1 MLLTDSNVECCTSTS
16 PPVPSPPPSPP
27 ARDSFDRISDYL
39 CEDILSHLAPEQKL
53 RLECVSQQFQRTIFR
68 RQRRLVIAPGTNEWS
83 RVKNAILK
91 RFVGEYNVKHRI
103 DGKLFDQLL
112 AKFRHIDDVV
122 INYNLDTGNMD
133 ELFASLM
140 EHCIRIRRLH
150 ANFFNISERTLDQFG
165 QVFGHSLRVIKSSYV
180 SNGKIPY
187 SFALL
192 KHCSN
197 LVSLKSHEFLSE
209 QLWNNV
215 YNTMV
220 EEEEE
225 VEDDQEEDPQQQ
237 PQPQQPQQKEVL
249 PNLKSA
255 QLSVTSEEGVSQL
268 ERFSDLYMNKLEKIQ
283 VELVDYIY
291 RSHYLVN
298 FIFPL
303 GICKFRNLRQCLL
316 TLKYNGGY
324 DADFVWINNGLS
336 GIAQD
341 CPLICHLGI
350 DFIGHQDFF
359 INSCLQALPCF
370 KTLPRLSLSVSMYN
384 KGLAFPPMPSV
395 QQLDLAY
402 PRLYQC
408 THLKQLVQS
417 YPAVTTLTLSWMYF
431 FNDVLLNSLIGMKK
445 LQRLKIGGLCPPD
458 VTTNGLTTFL
468 NTAPQIRSVVFDK
481 KPKVTTK
488 TVEML
493 VEFVGKRPSVYYD
506 FDFCLRDGEPEE
518 RRQFEQ
524 YFSRVPLPK
533 NMAIR

>member
-1 MLLTDSNVECCTSTS
+1 MLLDSSKKECNSSTS
-16 PPVPSPPPSPP
+16 SPASPPT
-27 ARDSFDRISDYL
+27 RDSFDRISDYL
-39 CEDILSHLAPEQKL
+39 CEDILSHLAPEQKI

-68 RQRRLVIAPGTNEWS
+68 RQRRMVIAPGTNEWS
-83 RVKNAILK
+83 RVKNTILK
-91 RFVGEYNVKHRI
+91 RFVGETNVKHKI
-103 DGKLFDQLL
+103 DAKLFDQLL
-112 AKFRHIDDVV
+112 SKFRHIDDIVL
-122 INYNLDTGNMD
+122 NYNIDTGNMD
-133 ELFASLM
+133 ELFASMM

-150 ANFFNISERTLDQFG
+150 ANFFNISESTLDQFG

-180 SNGKIPY
+180 SNSKIPY

-197 LVSLKSHEFLSE
+197 LVSLKSHEFLNE

-220 EEEEE
+220 ETNDDE
-225 VEDDQEEDPQQQ
+225 EDDDGIEAIDQVCQAE
-237 PQPQQPQQKEVL
+237 QQKEVL

-255 QLSVTSEEGVSQL
+255 QLSVTNEEGVNQL
-268 ERFSDLYMNKLEKIQ
+268 ERFSDMYMNKLEKIH

-291 RSHYLVN
+291 RSHYMVN

-303 GICKFRNLRQCLL
+303 GICKFRNLRECLL

-324 DADFVWINNGLS
+324 DADFIWINNGLN
-336 GIAQD
+336 GIAND
-341 CPLICHLGI
+341 CPKICHLGI

-359 INSCLQALPCF
+359 INHVLQALLVF
-370 KTLPRLSLSVSMYN
+370 KALPRLSLSVSMYN
-384 KGLAFPPMPSV
+384 KGLNFPPLASV

-408 THLKQLVQS
+408 TCLKQLVQS
-417 YPAVTTLTLSWMYF
+417 YPQMSTLTLNWMYF

-445 LQRLKIGGLCPPD
+445 LQKLKIGGLCPPD
-458 VTTNGLTTFL
+458 VTTNGLKTFL
-468 NTAPQIRSVVFDK
+468 NTAPQIRSVEFDK

-488 TVEML
+488 TVDML
-493 VEFVGKRPSVYYD
+493 VEFVSKRPNVYYD

-518 RRQFEQ
+518 RRAFDQ
-524 YFSRVPLPK
+524 YFRRVPLPK
-533 NMAIR
+533 NLAIR